1 MIFEK
6 EGKTYIKGRAV
17 SEKDVGLKRLE
28 LFNKYAVNQPLLYRH
43 VHPEANEKANVFGRI
58 VESKIVEDAG
68 NHYQEIVAELFDK
81 TKAQKNHVEYCKT
94 TIAAGKPVG
103 FSPGWEQYGDENNPS
118 EMQVYEYSTTYIPHC
133 DSCRATKVFK
143 MEDKIKEEYEAKIA
157 ELQTAL
163 NELVGKNKTYE
174 SEKKQYEDKVKA
186 AQEMQAQY
194 DTKINSLMESVE
206 KTNKAMELIKEEARV
221 ARIEPIIQKI
231 AKIQKTQAFV
241 SDMRKWDE
249 KKLNETYEELRK
261 LSPPEAYTE
270 TMEEAQHKV
279 QEMTSK
285 TKEIEEFRKHMKELG
300 DKLAGEPK

>member
-17 SEKDVGLKRLE
+17 SEKDVGIKRLE
-28 LFNKYAVNQPLLYRH
+28 MFNKYAVNQPLLYRH

-81 TKAQKNHVEYCKT
+81 TKAQRNHVEYCKA

-103 FSPGWEQYGDENNPS
+103 FSPGWEQYGDENSPS

-143 MEDKIKEEYEAKIA
+143 MEDKEKQEYEAKIA

-163 NELVGKNKTYE
+163 NEIVGKNKTYE
-174 SEKKQYEDKVKA
+174 AEKKQYEDKVKA
-186 AQEMQAQY
+186 TVESIHKEYEAKF
-194 DTKINSLMESVE
+194 TSLTEEIVKS
-206 KTNKAMELIKEEARV
+206 NKAMELIKEEARV
-221 ARIEPIIQKI
+221 ARIEPTIQKI

-249 KKLNETYEELRK
+249 KKINETYEELRK

-270 TMEEAQHKV
+270 TMEEAQHKA
-279 QEMTSK
+279 QEMSSK
-285 TKEIEEFRKHMKELG
+285 TKELEDFRKRMDEKMKEFTG
-300 DKLAGEPK
+300 AK